1 MYMNMLEKPQSG
13 AKNYFSLPDKVH
25 DALQTFKNIEK
36 LERKSPEQVP
46 DVLLNLAQGGN
57 TARELK
63 IWDLLDETARLIE
76 VGLLGGPGGNP
87 VSASVSYSLKA
98 HWEQTVLLLW
108 ISGLEVCQR
117 YNRLVSLVKMAS
129 QLADFAD
136 THGMSGLAADCR
148 LTVVAK
154 LIHKQVMDPE
164 SCVRISVEM
173 VRTLVIALE
182 LSLPSDTTAPTSPE
196 LGVGDL
202 SPTIRQVLTTSTDG
216 QAVTLQGW
224 VRSVRK
230 QKARSFIELH
240 DGSTAAG
247 IQVVVNHSISTASD
261 ETSGGNR
268 AGKGDPGTAGL
279 SAEVTT
285 GASLRIDGVLA
296 ASPGGKQDRELQ
308 ADQLVVLGTCP
319 TDTYPLQ
326 KKFHSTEFL
335 RSIPHLRPRTRTFNN
350 LMRVRDMAT
359 HRFNTFLHEQDFVQV
374 HTPILTSH
382 DCEGGGEVFK
392 VVSNPKSDSTTV
404 APLSGSPSTTVPAEF
419 FGRPTFTTVSAQL
432 HAEVMTQAFNRVYT
446 FNPTFRAE
454 PSMTSRHLAEFW
466 MLEAEMAF
474 LTDLTPLLD
483 FTERMIKDVVGYVR
497 NHADAELSHLEKWGN
512 PAAASNTSG
521 PPTPSRRK
529 SRTASPS
536 AAVTPPMT
544 TTTAPASRPLA
555 LRQVW
560 EALLDRPFARMTYTA
575 AVTELQ
581 AHAARHPD
589 AFKFPVVWGRDLQ
602 IEHELWLAE
611 TLCRGPVFVTDYPAA
626 LKAFYMKAN
635 NYSTRVG
642 TSALEEGRATVASV
656 DLLVPG
662 PGELMGGS
670 LREHNV
676 DVLEQKIQMVGLPL
690 EDYQWYLDLRR
701 YGSVPHGGFGI
712 GFDRFIQMIT
722 GMDSIRDVIPFP
734 RYVGHCQL

>member
-1 MYMNMLEKPQSG
+1 MRRPGELQYARP
-13 AKNYFSLPDKVH
+13 
-25 DALQTFKNIEK
+25 LQTSC
-36 LERKSPEQVP
+36 RSRHHQPSP
-46 DVLLNLAQGGN
+46 G
-57 TARELK
+57 
-63 IWDLLDETARLIE
+63 
-76 VGLLGGPGGNP
+76 
-87 VSASVSYSLKA
+87 
-98 HWEQTVLLLW
+98 
-108 ISGLEVCQR
+108 
-117 YNRLVSLVKMAS
+117 
-129 QLADFAD
+129 
-136 THGMSGLAADCR
+136 
-148 LTVVAK
+148 
-154 LIHKQVMDPE
+154 
-164 SCVRISVEM
+164 
-173 VRTLVIALE
+173 
-182 LSLPSDTTAPTSPE
+182 LPSDTTAPTSPE

-247 IQVVVNHSISTASD
+247 IQ
-261 ETSGGNR
+261 
-268 AGKGDPGTAGL
+268 GDPGTAGL

-359 HRFNTFLHEQDFVQV
+359 HRFNTFLHVSLFFKSNTSILMVAIEQDFVQV

-404 APLSGSPSTTVPAEF
+404 APLSGSPSTTAPAEF

-497 NHADAELSHLEKWGN
+497 NHADAELSHLEN
-512 PAAASNTSG
+512 
-521 PPTPSRRK
+521 
-529 SRTASPS
+529 
-536 AAVTPPMT
+536 
-544 TTTAPASRPLA
+544 RPLA